1 MTVIQQRISLEYAS
15 TLTGDPEAHLRGYV
29 DQQTIEDAQLLANAC
44 IQMPTFGQIGFLADV
59 GEPHQWWEQNSPIYA
74 ELEQSA
80 KYSQARKFSALLKIT
95 NYLIRN
101 PLLDA
106 VEGRIAAMELTG
118 SGSSPEAKDLK
129 KWFAVNQRAL

>member
-59 GEPHQWWEQNSPIYA
+59 GEPPSMVG
-74 ELEQSA
+74 A
-80 KYSQARKFSALLKIT
+80 KQP
-95 NYLIRN
+95 YLC
-101 PLLDA
+101 
-106 VEGRIAAMELTG
+106 GTG
-118 SGSSPEAKDLK
+118 AK
-129 KWFAVNQRAL
+129 R